1 MSTTLSII
9 SPDLDE
15 QEIQNL
21 LAELCADINNETNIR
36 AAFVNQEG
44 KKGTRG
50 EISLAAITL
59 TFLTGGGAVALIN
72 VLRSYLERGSKLA
85 IRLEKDGKTLNIEA
99 ENVRSS
105 QVGQTIEE
113 ANKFFG

>member
-1 MSTTLSII
+1 MSTTLSIF
-9 SPDLDE
+9 SPDLDD
-15 QEIQNL
+15 QKIHKL
-21 LAELCADINNETNIR
+21 LGELCADINNETNIR

-44 KKGTRG
+44 EKGTRG
-50 EISLAAITL
+50 EITLAAIAL

-85 IRLEKDGKTLNIEA
+85 IRLEKDGKTLNIKA

-105 QVGQTIEE
+105 QISNTIEE
-113 ANKFFG
+113 ANKFFA